1 MKILV
6 DDDIYL
12 DEPAKRDKDNLI
24 RLLSDREIYNNTL
37 RLPFPYTAKD
47 AEWWF
52 RFVKETRK
60 KSGMDLNFA
69 IRTKDKQLIGGISF
83 HMKYGPASHKDEL
96 GYWLGRNYW
105 NKGIMSKVVRSF
117 CRYGFESLH
126 LKRIEATVFEHN
138 PGSSRVLEKCGFQ
151 YEGTLKKY
159 YMKDGELIDVRLYAI
174 TK

>member
-83 HMKYGPASHKDEL
+83 HMKYGLNSHKDEM

-126 LKRIEATVFEHN
+126 IR
-138 PGSSRVLEKCGFQ
+138 GSRLRFLSITPARAGCWRNAAFN
-151 YEGTLKKY
+151 
-159 YMKDGELIDVRLYAI
+159 MKGL
-174 TK
+174 